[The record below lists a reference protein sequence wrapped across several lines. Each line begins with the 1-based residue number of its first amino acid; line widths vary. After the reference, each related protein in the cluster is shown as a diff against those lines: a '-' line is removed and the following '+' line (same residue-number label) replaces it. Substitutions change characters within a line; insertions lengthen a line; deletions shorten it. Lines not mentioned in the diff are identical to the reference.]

1 MNTIQ
6 QKTSPKD
13 FFLHLLVIIT
23 LYISAGSFIALLFQ
37 YINLAFPDV
46 LERGY
51 QARGAFQVIRW
62 SVAALVVIFPTY
74 VWASWFLNRG
84 YAKNPEKRDARI
96 RKWLLYFTLFVAGLI
111 IVGDLVAVIFNFL
124 GGELTA
130 RFILKV
136 LAMLFVAGS
145 VFGYYFVDLRKNRRK
160 ELRYF
165 AYTIIAIV
173 AAAVIASFF
182 IVGSP
187 ATERVRRF
195 DERRVSD
202 LQSIQ
207 FSIVRFWQ
215 QKERLPSSLEEL
227 QDDISG
233 FRAPSDPETR
243 EPYEYRIAHNLT
255 FELCAIFVLA
265 SDESRFS
272 LEPASERAL
281 SVNWA
286 HKAGRTCFE
295 RTIDPEFY
303 PARRSESEA
312 GPAFERPLKP
322 RPAQF

>member
-1 MNTIQ
+1 MESVK

-37 YINLAFPDV
+37 YINIAFPDV
-46 LERGY
+46 LEGGFR
-51 QARGAFQVIRW
+51 ARGAFQAIRW
-62 SVAALVVIFPTY
+62 AIAALIVIFPTY
-74 VWASWFLNRG
+74 VWASWFLNRE

-96 RKWLLYFTLFVAGLI
+96 RKWLLYFTLFAAGLI

-145 VFGYYFVDLRKNRRK
+145 VFGYYFVDLRKNKRK

-182 IVGSP
+182 IIGSP
-187 ATERVRRF
+187 AEERVRRF
-195 DERRVSD
+195 DERRISD

-207 FSIVRFWQ
+207 FSIVNFWQ
-215 QKERLPSSLEEL
+215 RKERLPSSLDEL
-227 QDDISG
+227 RDDISG
-233 FRAPSDPETR
+233 FRAPLDPETR
-243 EPYEYRIAHNLT
+243 EPYEYRIARNLT
-255 FELCAIFVLA
+255 FELCATFARV
-265 SDESRFS
+265 SDESRFFP
-272 LEPASERAL
+272 EPPPKRTL
-281 SVNWA
+281 SVDWA

-303 PARRSESEA
+303 P
-312 GPAFERPLKP
+312 PFEGPLKP

>member
-1 MNTIQ
+1 MDTV
-6 QKTSPKD
+6 KTKTAPKD
-13 FFLHLLVIIT
+13 FFLHLLVIIG

-46 LERGY
+46 LEGGY
-51 QARGAFQVIRW
+51 RARSAFQAIRW
-62 SVAALVVIFPTY
+62 AVAALVVIFPTY

-84 YAKNPEKRDARI
+84 YAKNPEKRDVWI
-96 RKWLLYFTLFVAGLI
+96 RKWLLYFTLFAAGLI

-124 GGELTA
+124 GGELTT

-145 VFGYYFVDLRKNRRK
+145 VFGYYFVDLRKNKIK
-160 ELRYF
+160 ELKYF
-165 AYTIIAIV
+165 AYAIIAIV

-182 IVGSP
+182 VVGSP
-187 ATERVRRF
+187 AEERMRRF
-195 DERRVSD
+195 DARRISD

-215 QKERLPSSLEEL
+215 QKERLPSSLDEL

-233 FRAPSDPETR
+233 FRASSDPENR
-243 EPYEYRIAHNLT
+243 EPYEYRITHNLT
-255 FELCAIFVLA
+255 FELCATFVRA
-265 SDESRFS
+265 SDESRFFP
-272 LEPASERAL
+272 EPPPKRTLSE
-281 SVNWA
+281 NWT

-303 PARRSESEA
+303 P
-312 GPAFERPLKP
+312 PFEGP
-322 RPAQF
+322 RPVRF